1 MIMDHLLQRCS
12 KNIKINHT
20 LNKTLFMF
28 IYIHV
33 FKVYEE
39 TYEFVCLRSLSN
51 MTKIRIQK
59 EHDVHAG
66 KNVSICSMSY
76 IRGSRTTTIF

>member
-1 MIMDHLLQRCS
+1 MFNIEVSHLIIMIFIIKDHLLQRCS
-12 KNIKINHT
+12 KNIKINHS

-39 TYEFVCLRSLSN
+39 TYAFVCLRSLSN
-51 MTKIRIQK
+51 VTKIRKQK
-59 EHDVHAG
+59 T
-66 KNVSICSMSY
+66 
-76 IRGSRTTTIF
+76 RRTCTCR